1 MMATVPA
8 SDNRYTA
15 QEWAVRV
22 DLAACYRLAS
32 HFRMTDLIY
41 THISARVP
49 GTRDQFLINPYGLWF
64 DEVTASNLVKI
75 NLSGEKIEPSPHK
88 VNPAGFIIHAAIHEA
103 REDAHCVMH
112 THSRAGVAVS
122 TLSSG
127 LLPISQ
133 FALRFY
139 GKIGYHNYEGATLVP
154 GERERLQ
161 QSMARNNV
169 LILRNH
175 GLLTAGRS
183 VAEAFNRMFMLNS
196 ACQVQIDAM
205 QTGDE
210 IVLPSTQVCELT
222 ARQYA
227 GEEEE
232 DMDERLTLEWQAL
245 MRLIDNQ
252 IPDYRS

>member
-1 MMATVPA
+1 MATVPVP
-8 SDNRYTA
+8 DNRCSPE
-15 QEWAVRV
+15 EWAVRT

-64 DEVTASNLVKI
+64 HEVTASNLVKI
-75 NLSGEKIEPSPHK
+75 DQQGEKIERSPHP
-88 VNPAGFIIHAAIHEA
+88 VNPAGFVIHAAIHAA
-103 REDAHCVMH
+103 RTDAHCVMH

-139 GKIGYHNYEGATLVP
+139 GKVGYHDYEGATLVP

-161 QSMARNNV
+161 QSMGDNNV

-175 GLLTAGRS
+175 GLLSTGGS
-183 VAEAFNRMFMLNS
+183 VAEAFDRMFMLNN

-205 QTGDE
+205 QTGDQ
-210 IVLPSTQVCELT
+210 IVVPSKEVCELT
-222 ARQYA
+222 VRQYA

-232 DMDERLTLEWQAL
+232 DMDERLELEWQAL
-245 MRLIDNQ
+245 LRLIDNQ
-252 IPDYRS
+252 TPDYRS

>member
-1 MMATVPA
+1 MSAIPA
-8 SDNRYTA
+8 STGSCSA
-15 QEWAVRV
+15 EEWQARV
-22 DLAACYRLAS
+22 NLAACYRLAS
-32 HFRMTDLIY
+32 YFKMTDLIY

-49 GTRDQFLINPYGLWF
+49 NTRDQFLINPYGLWF
-64 DEVTASNLVKI
+64 HEVTATNLVKI
-75 NLSGEKIEPSPHK
+75 DVDGEKVEPSPYA

-139 GKIGYHNYEGATLVP
+139 GKVGYHDYEGATLIP

-161 QSMARNNV
+161 ASMAGNDV

-175 GLLTAGRS
+175 GLLTVGNT
-183 VAEAFNRMFMLNS
+183 VATAFNRMFVLNN

-205 QTGDE
+205 QTGDK
-210 IVLPSTQVCELT
+210 IVVPSEKVCELT

-232 DMDERLTLEWQAL
+232 DMDERLDLEWQAL
-245 MRLIDNQ
+245 LRLIAEQ
-252 IPDYRS
+252 SPDYRS

>member
-1 MMATVPA
+1 MVTVAAPD
-8 SDNRYTA
+8 SKYSPE
-15 QEWAVRV
+15 EWAVRI

-32 HFRMTDLIY
+32 HFRMTELIN

-64 DEVTASNLVKI
+64 HEVTASNLIKI
-75 NLSGEKIEPSPHK
+75 DIQGEKIEESPHP
-88 VNPAGFIIHAAIHEA
+88 VNPAGFIIHAAIHDG

-112 THSRAGVAVS
+112 THSRAGGAVS
-122 TLSSG
+122 ALAGG

-133 FALRFY
+133 HALRFY
-139 GKIGYHNYEGATLVP
+139 GKVGYHDYEGATLIP

-161 QSMARNNV
+161 QNIGGHDV

-175 GLLTAGRS
+175 GLLTVGAS
-183 VAEAFNRMFMLNS
+183 VAEAFDRMFMLNM
-196 ACQVQIDAM
+196 ACQIQVDAM
-205 QTGDE
+205 QTGGE
-210 IVLPSTQVCELT
+210 LVVLSKEVGELT

-232 DMDERLTLEWQAL
+232 DMDRRRDLIWHACL
-245 MRLIDNQ
+245 RLIEDQ
-252 IPDYRS
+252 PPDYRS

>member
-1 MMATVPA
+1 MASVMAPDKRFSA
-8 SDNRYTA
+8 E
-15 QEWAVRV
+15 EWETRI

-32 HFRMTDLIY
+32 HYRMTDLIY

-64 DEVTASNLVKI
+64 HEVTASNLVKI
-75 NLSGEKIEPSPHK
+75 DIHGEKIDDSPHP

-103 REDAHCVMH
+103 RQDAHCVMH

-122 TLSSG
+122 TLTSG
-127 LLPISQ
+127 LMPISQ

-139 GKIGYHNYEGATLVP
+139 GKVGYHDYEGATLIP

-161 QSMARNNV
+161 RSITDNSV

-175 GLLTAGRS
+175 GLLTVGVS
-183 VAEAFNRMFMLNS
+183 VAEAFDRMFMLNN

-210 IVLPSTQVCELT
+210 VIIPSKEICELT

-227 GEEEE
+227 GNEEE
-232 DMDERLTLEWQAL
+232 DMDERLILEWQAL
-245 MRLIDNQ
+245 LRLIEHQ
-252 IPDYRS
+252 TPDYRS